1 MVANSIISLPYYLGF
16 LLWQGEPE
24 RMVKYCEQPVHP
36 LLPFSLLFAIVLAFS
51 SEYTGISSKTQPT
64 PSA

>member
-16 LLWQGEPE
+16 LLWEKEYEGMI
-24 RMVKYCEQPVHP
+24 RYFSQPTHP
-36 LLPFSLLFAIVLAFS
+36 LLFFSLVFAIVLSFS
-51 SEYTGISSKTQPT
+51 SEYTGRQPLTQPT